1 MGGPSAGVQ
10 TETGFPLT
18 ALVGFGGKLRDTA
31 RDAARLWRGL
41 TGEDAY
47 DKYRAHFE
55 ASHRGDSDARSLPG
69 SGGEALMTEREFWRD
84 QSDRQDHN
92 PQGRCC

>member
-1 MGGPSAGVQ
+1 MSTRETLGGR
-10 TETGFPLT
+10 
-18 ALVGFGGKLRDTA
+18 LRSGA

-55 ASHRGDSDARSLPG
+55 ANHRGEADRSPSDSGA
-69 SGGEALMTEREFWRD
+69 EALMSEREFWRD